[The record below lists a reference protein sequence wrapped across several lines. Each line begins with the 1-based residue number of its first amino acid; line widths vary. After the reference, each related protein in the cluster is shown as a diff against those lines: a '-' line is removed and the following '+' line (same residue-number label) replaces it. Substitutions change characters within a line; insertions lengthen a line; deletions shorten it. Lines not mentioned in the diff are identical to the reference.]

1 MARYDRQTEEVV
13 DPRAKTRTGMKRLTL
28 KLGGNKVRLV
38 LDLPAIDRHEDRLFL
53 GSTAM
58 ARLRRFFRQSVPK
71 AQAALDDGKF
81 VISTDVSYQEHQ
93 GFRQVVLC
101 RWKAGESVPA
111 ALEAADMAL
120 KEVRRLVKEN
130 QATARDLYSDG

>member
-1 MARYDRQTEEVV
+1 
-13 DPRAKTRTGMKRLTL
+13 
-28 KLGGNKVRLV
+28 
-38 LDLPAIDRHEDRLFL
+38 
-53 GSTAM
+53 M

-111 ALEAADMAL
+111 ALEAADVAL

-130 QATARDLYSDG
+130 QATARDLHSGG